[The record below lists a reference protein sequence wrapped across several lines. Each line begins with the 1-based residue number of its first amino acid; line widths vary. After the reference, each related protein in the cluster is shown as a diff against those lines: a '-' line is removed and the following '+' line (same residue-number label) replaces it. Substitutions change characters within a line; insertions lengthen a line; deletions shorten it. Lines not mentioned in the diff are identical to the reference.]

1 MQPENTHRSTFNHF
15 IGAGVRASLQRV
27 LAAPTTL
34 SEPDREQAWHIL
46 SFALSVPQAWP
57 DVAGLLLA
65 LAPKMERAGF
75 RTTWLPYLQRG
86 LVAAQSHNDLAVDAE
101 LSLAIG
107 HLQQRLGRLADADAH
122 VQHAVDLFRA
132 HGSSLRLG
140 AALNRLAEIAR
151 LRQDNARAEQLTDAA
166 LPLLMEDQAE
176 QGHSYLIKSRI
187 TFNQRDW
194 RHSREHLERAL
205 ALCERAGD
213 TRRSA
218 VCLLNLGRVCQ
229 MEDDFASA
237 LDYDRRAIDLLEQ
250 VGDIFNRAAAQMN
263 LGMVYSLVGQSQ
275 TALEHYARAEDVFRR
290 LQDARHLAKL
300 ANSQGIEMHNLRRW
314 QEAINLFQTS
324 SALSLQLDNWQEY
337 INTQDNLGL
346 VYLDQGD
353 SKQAVEHYT
362 WLLAQV
368 ELHAQTR
375 TINRGLHDELVEHLR
390 KASDKQAA

>member
-1 MQPENTHRSTFNHF
+1 
-15 IGAGVRASLQRV
+15 
-27 LAAPTTL
+27 
-34 SEPDREQAWHIL
+34 
-46 SFALSVPQAWP
+46 
-57 DVAGLLLA
+57 
-65 LAPKMERAGF
+65 
-75 RTTWLPYLQRG
+75 
-86 LVAAQSHNDLAVDAE
+86 
-101 LSLAIG
+101 
-107 HLQQRLGRLADADAH
+107 
-122 VQHAVDLFRA
+122 
-132 HGSSLRLG
+132 
-140 AALNRLAEIAR
+140 
-151 LRQDNARAEQLTDAA
+151 
-166 LPLLMEDQAE
+166 
-176 QGHSYLIKSRI
+176 
-187 TFNQRDW
+187 
-194 RHSREHLERAL
+194 
-205 ALCERAGD
+205 
-213 TRRSA
+213 
-218 VCLLNLGRVCQ
+218 

-314 QEAINLFQTS
+314 QEAINLFQAS

-375 TINRGLHDELVEHLR
+375 MINRGLHDELVEHLR